1 MRYKEFKVEL
11 REEDAFID
19 GEEITIPSVNMARK
33 QFDKKITS
41 KAPNP
46 RKYINA
52 IAKSIR
58 KPKLFLWKINTKKKN
73 TVKYGKIDKIFLIGA
88 ELDNDGNLTKIDKND
103 NTDISVNQWEKWASN
118 LDTDA
123 GDIIK
128 FTGFSVDGE
137 DLKLP
142 NMLKTD
148 AATGSLVPNLGDIAE
163 AVLGAAITAKFIQGG
178 RNIDQAMLID
188 VLKKVVVAKD
198 KKARGITDYEDQSIA
213 NDQVTYFLKLNAKST
228 KGLKV
233 WMTEGNPMDTGV
245 QDFTLVKEYDC
256 PDTTVKGMQEHVRN
270 AVIYANTSDR
280 AKIAVDK
287 AKLDPKEN
295 LVEIISDGG
304 EAKNQSTTKVDL
316 KVLYDGTVTRL
327 LSLKAGTVGQ
337 FGQVSGGTFESIQSF
352 FEQTLG
358 ITLSSTFKTKFGFK
372 TPINDK
378 DSSAALFNFS
388 KGPFKDLYDEAAK
401 QVNLYVKDDNL
412 AKEFDL
418 VRTLYNNIVLHATRK
433 EQGVT
438 MVILSLNKTTPYKEL
453 AFDERLYDALSLY
466 DLQMF
471 YDQAKMSIQIYGVLL
486 KDVATKKLGAY
497 GAKLDPKALLVKFGS
512 RLSGGSVR
520 NLVEMGDLL
529 KELAD
534 IEKLDTQQVKAQ
546 QQAAPADDDPD
557 QSYIE
562 TEGPAVRG

>member
-1 MRYKEFKVEL
+1 MRFKEFKVEL
-11 REEDAFID
+11 QEKEAFVD
-19 GEEITIPSVNMARK
+19 GELIPIPSVNMARK
-33 QFDKKITS
+33 QFNKDITS
-41 KAPNP
+41 KNPNP
-46 RKYINA
+46 RKYINS

-58 KPKLFLWKINTKKKN
+58 KEKTFLWMIDKKKN
-73 TVKYGKIDKIFLIGA
+73 IAKYGKIDSIMKYNRKTTVDA
-88 ELDNDGNLTKIDKND
+88 
-103 NTDISVNQWEKWASN
+103 WEKWAGN
-118 LDTDA
+118 LNTDVD
-123 GDIIK
+123 DIINYTV
-128 FTGFSVDGE
+128 FFVDGE
-137 DLKLP
+137 AMYLP
-142 NMLKTD
+142 DMLKTD

-188 VLKKVVVAKD
+188 VLKKVVVSKD
-198 KKARGITDYEDQSIA
+198 KIARGVTDYEDKSIA
-213 NDQVTYFLKLNAKST
+213 NDQVSYLLKLNAKST

-233 WMTEGNPMDTGV
+233 WMTEGNPMDTSV
-245 QDFTLVKEYDC
+245 KDFTLVKEYEC
-256 PDTTVKGMQEHVRN
+256 PTKTVTGMQEHVRN

-280 AKIAVDK
+280 AKVAVDK
-287 AKLDPKEN
+287 AKADPNEN

-304 EAKNQSTTKVDL
+304 DAENQSITKVDL
-316 KVLYDGTVTRL
+316 KILYDGTVTRL

-337 FGQVSGGTFESIQSF
+337 FGQVSGGTFENLQSF
-352 FEQTLG
+352 FEQTVG
-358 ITLSSTFKTKFGFK
+358 ITLSSNFKTQFGFK

-388 KGPFKDLYDEAAK
+388 KGPFQKLYDEAAK

-418 VRTLYNNIVLHATRK
+418 VRTLYNNIVLHATRMEK
-433 EQGVT
+433 GVT
-438 MVILSLNKTTPYKEL
+438 MVILSLNKATPYKEL
-453 AFDERLYDALSLY
+453 AFDDRLYDALSLY

-471 YDQAKMSIQIYGVLL
+471 YDKSKMSIQIYGVLL
-486 KDVATKKLGAY
+486 KDVATKKLGKY

-512 RLSGGSVR
+512 RLSSGSVR

-546 QQAAPADDDPD
+546 QPQAQSADDPD
-557 QSYIE
+557 QDYID
-562 TEGPAVRG
+562 TEDEQTRA